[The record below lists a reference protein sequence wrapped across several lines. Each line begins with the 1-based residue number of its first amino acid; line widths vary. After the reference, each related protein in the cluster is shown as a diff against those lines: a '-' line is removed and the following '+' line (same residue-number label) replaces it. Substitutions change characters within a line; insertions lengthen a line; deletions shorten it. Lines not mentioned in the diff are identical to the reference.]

1 MGHRQWVMAM
11 GVLACCVAPA
21 EAGMEAYSPALAV
34 RTTGSEFLAVS
45 VTGVGFGTA
54 APGAWV
60 HVDGVQRTG
69 RVSVDIPSTDAR
81 VFVWRDVQIVLK
93 LPADLERARITVI
106 GPGGRTRRVRADYYA
121 HDSFDTSAAGGP
133 NGEPTHIAIDPAGR
147 VWVNPEFKRNYYFFD
162 PDREEVLPA
171 PFPMPMT
178 PAPFQVCLYGACVDS
193 LFPSAGEAIAVDDD
207 GRIWMP
213 ESGGADGPRD
223 HARVVMYDP
232 PNATVRLY
240 NLPGDHNCPM
250 GIAWDASRRRIWL
263 SQTNSLTYGNG
274 STLLSFDPE
283 RVPFETFAWN
293 TAAPPPTLAS
303 TFDFSTTATCDRS
316 PSADSGACSNA
327 PDHACVSVEDCVL
340 AELLCRPGT
349 GDDRDCFHE
358 YPVGVYQ
365 PAHVTVHPDGHVW
378 FTEYA
383 AGMGGHLGRLDPTT
397 GTVELFPFAP
407 TPFAPPGL
415 PLDMI
420 AFLAIAPWDIG
431 VLRDG
436 SVVATEYAGNRIAH
450 FSARYMGDTAQC
462 QHLSAPGLAPEDC
475 EASYDPQSEMIR
487 MADSRCA
494 NPCIDEPLVPGS
506 WVLDSTHPPLTH
518 LAAGRLLGVAPDRR
532 GYLWFDQGYLD
543 LRGRF
548 YLWPPLL
555 ALDPTPTDPTDSSQI
570 HCGIGGSVAVDP
582 RTGDIW
588 GADYFGRRLNRL
600 RPQY

>member
-1 MGHRQWVMAM
+1 
-11 GVLACCVAPA
+11 
-21 EAGMEAYSPALAV
+21 
-34 RTTGSEFLAVS
+34 
-45 VTGVGFGTA
+45 
-54 APGAWV
+54 
-60 HVDGVQRTG
+60 
-69 RVSVDIPSTDAR
+69 
-81 VFVWRDVQIVLK
+81 
-93 LPADLERARITVI
+93 
-106 GPGGRTRRVRADYYA
+106 
-121 HDSFDTSAAGGP
+121 
-133 NGEPTHIAIDPAGR
+133 
-147 VWVNPEFKRNYYFFD
+147 
-162 PDREEVLPA
+162 
-171 PFPMPMT
+171 
-178 PAPFQVCLYGACVDS
+178 
-193 LFPSAGEAIAVDDD
+193 
-207 GRIWMP
+207 
-213 ESGGADGPRD
+213 
-223 HARVVMYDP
+223 
-232 PNATVRLY
+232 Y

-378 FTEYA
+378 FTQYA
-383 AGMGGHLGRLDPTT
+383 AGMGRHLARLAPTS
-397 GTVELFPFAP
+397 GTVELLPFAP

-462 QHLSAPGLAPEDC
+462 QHLSAPGLA
-475 EASYDPQSEMIR
+475 S
-487 MADSRCA
+487 
-494 NPCIDEPLVPGS
+494 
-506 WVLDSTHPPLTH
+506 
-518 LAAGRLLGVAPDRR
+518 
-532 GYLWFDQGYLD
+532 
-543 LRGRF
+543 
-548 YLWPPLL
+548 
-555 ALDPTPTDPTDSSQI
+555 
-570 HCGIGGSVAVDP
+570 
-582 RTGDIW
+582 
-588 GADYFGRRLNRL
+588 
-600 RPQY
+600 